1 MDIIQLIPKVIAEN
15 DLMTIII
22 MGAVC
27 LVVAAIATVKV
38 INRTKRK

>member
-1 MDIIQLIPKVIAEN
+1 MDTIHLIPKIIAEN

-27 LVVAAIATVKV
+27 LVVTAIAVVKI